1 MNDVMDYSATYRD
14 VIANNISNANT
25 AGYKTQ
31 TVSFDSVLGSEG
43 SLALKTEDSKHI
55 SNGASNTTNSSLPNY
70 SIKEESSGSAR
81 IDENNVDT
89 TAEMIK
95 MLQNNSV
102 YTMSVNALNKEFTL
116 IKTAIG
122 K

>member
-14 VIANNISNANT
+14 VIANNISNVNT
-25 AGYKTQ
+25 PGYKTQ
-31 TVSFDSVLGSEG
+31 TISFDSVLESEG
-43 SLALKTEDSKHI
+43 RLALKTDDNKHI
-55 SNGASNTTNSSLPNY
+55 SNGVSNYDSSALPKY
-70 SIKEESSGSAR
+70 SIKEESSGNAKV
-81 IDENNVDT
+81 DGNNVDT

-102 YTMSVNALNKEFTL
+102 YTMSVNALNKEFSL

-122 K
+122 Q